1 MNDIIFE
8 SVDCIVC
15 GENDLQKISEKGQ
28 FDIPTN
34 VCICKNCGL
43 SFLSPRWTEEKYLD
57 FYRNDYDRLY
67 RPNVISKNYK
77 RSPEKDPYSYYPIV
91 KRLQNRNLITEKTK
105 IILDIGSGSGQ
116 KLEIFKTVKPIES
129 FYAIEPS
136 KHCFEQ
142 LKSRS
147 IQVITDDISSDWEQD
162 YQKKFDLI
170 TLRHVLEHF
179 MNPLEVLEKLKST
192 LSPDGIIYIAI
203 PNSLILEGRELF
215 NSYFRVVHTYY
226 FNKFSIKNLIQ
237 KAGYEIIAMEEGD
250 ELHGLELFLIIKPVE
265 QTVALE
271 FDPSHFDIQFKAYTE
286 KITEEGSISFQVN
299 QFFKNQWK
307 HIVRVKK
314 SFFPKSMI

>member
-1 MNDIIFE
+1 MNDIKLE
-8 SVDCIVC
+8 SVDCIIC

-28 FDIPTN
+28 FDIPTH

-43 SFLSPRWTEEKYLD
+43 SFLSPRWTTDKYLD

-67 RPNVISKNYK
+67 RPNVISKNYNK
-77 RSPEKDPYSYYPIV
+77 TAEKDPYSYYPIV
-91 KRLQNRNLITEKTK
+91 KRLLDRNLITKKTK
-105 IILDIGSGSGQ
+105 TILDIGSGSGQ

-136 KHCFEQ
+136 KDCFEQ
-142 LKSRS
+142 LKSRN
-147 IQVITDDISSDWEQD
+147 IQVITDDINSDWEQD

-179 MNPLEVLEKLKST
+179 MNPFEVLEKLKST

-237 KAGYEIIAMEEGD
+237 KAGYQIIGMEEGD
-250 ELHGLELFLIIKPVE
+250 ELHGFELFLMIKPVE
-265 QTVALE
+265 QAIALE
-271 FDPSHFDIQFKAYTE
+271 FDPSHFDIQLKAYTK
-286 KITEEGSISFQVN
+286 KIAEEESIQFQVK
-299 QFFKNQWK
+299 QFLKNKWGN
-307 HIVRVKK
+307 IVRIKK
-314 SFFPKSMI
+314 HFFPKTIS